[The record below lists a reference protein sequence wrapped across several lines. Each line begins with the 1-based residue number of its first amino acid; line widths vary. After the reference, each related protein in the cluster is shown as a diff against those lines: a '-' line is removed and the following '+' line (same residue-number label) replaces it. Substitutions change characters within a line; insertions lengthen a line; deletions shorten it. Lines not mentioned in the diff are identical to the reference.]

1 MRRNRGTDNRGGEGG
16 RVGTA
21 VAGPTRFSDISDVSL
36 LLTFPVAASNQGGRI
51 MQTLVLYGVFAA
63 SFAYVS
69 PLAAG
74 KWQSRAIGVVML
86 CLVATAGALAMTT
99 DQ

>member
-1 MRRNRGTDNRGGEGG
+1 
-16 RVGTA
+16 
-21 VAGPTRFSDISDVSL
+21 
-36 LLTFPVAASNQGGRI
+36 

>member
-1 MRRNRGTDNRGGEGG
+1 
-16 RVGTA
+16 
-21 VAGPTRFSDISDVSL
+21 VAEPTRFSDINDVSV

-51 MQTLVLYGVFAA
+51 MKTLVLFGVFAA

-74 KWQSRAIGVVML
+74 KWQSRAIGVLML
-86 CLVATAGALAMTT
+86 CMVATAGALAMTT